1 MSCAAEWKH
10 PKVLSDHTISRRPD
24 CALDAID
31 RVSLRYDRSSE
42 TRRSALD
49 LARRRSAQ
57 KLEFARRSAGLRG
70 LWEKVQGS
78 ASGHPPLA
86 RAKIETVLS
95 YSGMHID
102 AGSVDIPGPAGRSG
116 GWNELAAR
124 RNKKAGT
131 PRVRIN
137 AANAGLSRMIGS
149 TLDQPGVAS
158 APDEVLMKHIS
169 SRRQEALA
177 ELYGRHSKRLRA
189 TIDGVVHEEAEA
201 DDVLQEIFLQVW
213 EEAGRYSPTAGKPL
227 GWMVTI
233 ARRRAIDR
241 LRRRQAYS
249 RARERYE
256 NRVSQESQTPRR
268 DGTEKLIQNDLRKFL
283 KKSIR
288 TLPRFQREAVELA
301 FFNGLSH
308 REIAAVTHAPLG
320 TVKTRLELGL
330 QKLTHALR
338 PLRHKV

>member
-1 MSCAAEWKH
+1 
-10 PKVLSDHTISRRPD
+10 
-24 CALDAID
+24 
-31 RVSLRYDRSSE
+31 
-42 TRRSALD
+42 
-49 LARRRSAQ
+49 
-57 KLEFARRSAGLRG
+57 
-70 LWEKVQGS
+70 
-78 ASGHPPLA
+78 
-86 RAKIETVLS
+86 
-95 YSGMHID
+95 
-102 AGSVDIPGPAGRSG
+102 
-116 GWNELAAR
+116 
-124 RNKKAGT
+124 
-131 PRVRIN
+131 
-137 AANAGLSRMIGS
+137 MIGA
-149 TLDQPGVAS
+149 TLDQPAVAS

-169 SRRQEALA
+169 RRRHEALA

-201 DDVLQEIFLQVW
+201 DDVLQEIFIQVW
-213 EEAGRYSPTAGKPL
+213 EEASRYSPKAGKPL

-249 RARERYE
+249 RARDRYE
-256 NRVSQESQTPRR
+256 ERVVQESQTPRR
-268 DGTEKLIQNDLRKFL
+268 DAAEGPVLNDLRKFL

-288 TLPRFQREAVELA
+288 ALPLLQREAVELA

-308 REIAAVTHAPLG
+308 REIAAVTRAPLG